1 MTNSGVHTGEHARPQ
16 GAGVPQSQQQV
27 LESSSRGY
35 SWTNVLL
42 GMGFAAAA
50 AYSIKSIFGPSIGRA
65 FNTFRSPD
73 KDGETSEEVK
83 EDEKS
88 ELVEAVREQ
97 TELMRKSLES
107 LQILIESQNTASSY
121 QTMSELTEEVRHLA
135 HRLEGASGLAGTST
149 PPSAHSHAKVSDAS
163 VIV

>member
-1 MTNSGVHTGEHARPQ
+1 MP
-16 GAGVPQSQQQV
+16 
-27 LESSSRGY
+27 ESSSRGY

-50 AYSIKSIFGPSIGRA
+50 AYSIKSIFGPSIARGIKA
-65 FNTFRSPD
+65 WKSPE
-73 KDGETSEEVK
+73 KDRDTSAERG

-107 LQILIESQNTASSY
+107 LQILIESQNTTPSY
-121 QTMSELTEEVRHLA
+121 QAMSELTEEVRHLA
-135 HRLEGASGLAGTST
+135 HRLEGKSGLAGTNT
-149 PPSAHSHAKVSDAS
+149 PHSAHSHAKVSDAS